1 MSDKETTSHSD
12 AGSGKAAVSH
22 TLHGGGLGAILVEA
36 SEFVADDYQRIFLA
50 IVPTLSILGA
60 YLINLIVTISQF
72 DVALFKARREFNK
85 TEKRL
90 RKKLKQADILDEEK
104 EIIKSRLVALQEVRS
119 KAEVQ
124 RIEDGLNQ
132 AGHDGER

>member
-1 MSDKETTSHSD
+1 MI
-12 AGSGKAAVSH
+12 SGKGAVRH
-22 TLHGGGLGAILVEA
+22 TLHGGGLGAILVEV
-36 SEFVADDYQRIFLA
+36 SGFVADDYQRLFLA

-60 YLINLIVTISQF
+60 YLVNLLVTLSEF

-90 RKKLKQADILDEEK
+90 RKKLKQSDILEEEK
-104 EIIKSRLVALQEVRS
+104 EIIRSRLVALQEVRS

-124 RIEDGLNQ
+124 RIEDGLNK
-132 AGHDGER
+132 ADSDSER